1 LGLLNIQTLRDLH
14 PQQVEGA
21 EVASKL
27 HELQSQDSRRT
38 RRKGAAMLDPWI
50 IEEILRREE
59 DFRRERDGARV
70 ELPLDAPRSTER
82 PAIPPRSEEGERGV
96 VVIDI

>member
-1 LGLLNIQTLRDLH
+1 
-14 PQQVEGA
+14 
-21 EVASKL
+21 
-27 HELQSQDSRRT
+27 
-38 RRKGAAMLDPWI
+38 MLDPWI

-59 DFRRERDGARV
+59 DFRRERERARV

-82 PAIPPRSEEGERGV
+82 PAITPRSEEGERGV